1 MTSDQPS
8 RPRRL
13 PLLEAL
19 RGTVPRELAAASTRR
34 RVARGDQCWSEGSPA
49 QGFSFVERG
58 QVKLVRATESGREV
72 IVEVVGDGALLCAS
86 VVCSG
91 ASYCC
96 TSVAMDDTEIVSV
109 PRARLLE
116 LLERSP
122 AAALGL
128 VEEVGCRALDLCRR
142 VEELSSGQVAQ
153 RIAKLLLKLT
163 DRAGVERPGQGTWVP
178 VPLSRQDLAD
188 LCGTT
193 LESAIRV
200 MSRLRRERVVRSSA
214 RGFLVQ
220 DRHRLDELVTGLG
233 RP

>member
-1 MTSDQPS
+1 MKSDHPS
-8 RPRRL
+8 RSRRL
-13 PLLEAL
+13 PLLATL
-19 RGTVPRELAAASTRR
+19 RGAVPRELGAASTRR
-34 RVARGDQCWSEGSPA
+34 HVARGDHCWSEGSPA
-49 QGFSFVERG
+49 DGFSFVERG
-58 QVKLVRATESGREV
+58 QVKLVRATEGGREA
-72 IVEVVGDGALLCAS
+72 IVEVVGAGALLCAS
-86 VVCSG
+86 AVC
-91 ASYCC
+91 ANAPYCC

-122 AAALGL
+122 AAARGL
-128 VEEVGCRALDLCRR
+128 VEEVGCRAMDLCRR

-163 DRAGVERPGQGTWVP
+163 DRAGVERPGEGTWVP

-193 LESAIRV
+193 LESAIRA

-220 DRHRLDELVTGLG
+220 DRQRLEELVAGAS